1 MADIKDVSTLEARI
15 NAALGRIESG
25 ISGLDSANGPD
36 LGTQLDEERAA
47 NAQLEERV
55 KALKARQDSKIA
67 DLEEQ
72 VAAFKTQV
80 ASMDAE
86 MERLRASNADL
97 RDVGAQLRAAATD
110 GVSNAELI
118 NRAMK
123 AEIEALTAQRAS
135 EAAEIDAV
143 MQALKPL
150 MSEDA

>member
-80 ASMDAE
+80 ATMDAE